1 VIKNALSVRKIWN
14 SVLFVEE
21 KIEIKLIIVN
31 AKKIMMRVGLINR
44 VETVC
49 IVSKVLMLMKAK
61 IVWKFL
67 I

>member
-21 KIEIKLIIVN
+21 KIEIKLIIVI
-31 AKKIMMRVGLINR
+31 AKKIMMKVGLINR

-49 IVSKVLMLMKAK
+49 IVLKVM
-61 IVWKFL
+61 I
-67 I
+67 